1 MKIDCSNKYSE
12 IEQHD
17 PKVQANYAMTELKEK
32 KMGGKKKERGSW
44 RDVYTKRNNRLTG
57 K

>member
-32 KMGGKKKERGSW
+32 KMGGKKKRKRELERC
-44 RDVYTKRNNRLTG
+44 VH
-57 K
+57 